1 MHNATMVHSER
12 GTHEIDRRAGCT
24 TTLTFDQRL
33 VATEGF
39 EEPGAET
46 GYPTRVSEP

>member
-1 MHNATMVHSER
+1 MSPSSNG
-12 GTHEIDRRAGCT
+12 GTHEIVRRAGCT
-24 TTLTFDQRL
+24 TILTFDQRL
-33 VATEGF
+33 AATEGF